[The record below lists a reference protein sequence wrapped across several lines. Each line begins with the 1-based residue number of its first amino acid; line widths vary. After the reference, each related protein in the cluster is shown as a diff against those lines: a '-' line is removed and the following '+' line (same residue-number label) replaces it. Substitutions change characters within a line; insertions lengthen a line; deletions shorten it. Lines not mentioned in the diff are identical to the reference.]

1 MVLPHLM
8 FSSSSS
14 DFLGFVILMSYVPRN
29 VWSFSCPF
37 SEGDPCRCSPPS
49 EDLTVLCYYLDTQS
63 LSSMMDK
70 LRNFRHLPVTHLH
83 VKQANLTNIQSGIF
97 HQLNLRSIRFD
108 ASTLSTTS
116 AELFL
121 GTDETL
127 EDLQFRWCELGFP
140 LSHWTLGHLPRLE
153 RLAVTQTPM
162 SSVLANLLPTP
173 ASKLKHIYFYG
184 NSITD
189 VESGSLLTAF
199 SLQVLVLNSNQIK
212 SLSRTVFPR
221 PAPELRELHLR
232 DNQLENLTPDIWK
245 DMSRLKLIDLSANR
259 LHVLN
264 EATWRP
270 LWGRLTDIYVQGNPL
285 HCDCDVRWLI
295 QEENQMAREKKFA
308 RFFLGY
314 CVSPAYLQYRALEN
328 LTSADLPC

>member
-1 MVLPHLM
+1 MIHSYSM

-14 DFLGFVILMSYVPRN
+14 DFLSFVILMSYVRLA
-29 VWSFSCPF
+29 VWSFSCPY
-37 SEGDPCRCSPPS
+37 SEEDPCHCSPPP
-49 EDLTVLCYYLDTQS
+49 EDLTVLCYALDTRTMT
-63 LSSMMDK
+63 SMMDK

-83 VKQANLTNIQSGIF
+83 VKQANLSNIQSGMF
-97 HQLNLRSIRFD
+97 HQLRLRSIRFD
-108 ASTLSTTS
+108 ASTLSTAS

-121 GTDETL
+121 GTDDTL

-162 SSVLANLLPTP
+162 ASVPANLLPTP
-173 ASKLKHIYFYG
+173 ASKLKYIYFYG

-199 SLQVLVLNSNQIK
+199 SLQVLVLNSNSIK
-212 SLSRTVFPR
+212 SLSRSVFPR
-221 PAPELRELHLR
+221 PAPELKELHLR
-232 DNQLENLTPDIWK
+232 DNQIENLSTDILE
-245 DMSRLKLIDLSANR
+245 DMSKLKLIDLSANR
-259 LHVLN
+259 LHVLS
-264 EATWRP
+264 EPIWRP

-285 HCDCDVRWLI
+285 HCDCEVRWLI
-295 QEENQMAREKKFA
+295 HEENLMAKEKKFA

-314 CVSPAYLQYRALEN
+314 CVSPAYLQYRPLEN
-328 LTSADLPC
+328 LTTADLPC